1 MHQPHENVATPFY
14 LSRNLTRW
22 LSPQDIVTLSCKDPV
37 LACQRGSSVETLRQ
51 DLRFA
56 GRILKKNS
64 GFTFVAVLTIA
75 LGIGATS
82 GILALVNAVL
92 IRPVPFP
99 DPDRVVLVWE
109 TQPKQNNR
117 TRLATL
123 ADFLDWRDRN
133 HVFQEMS
140 AWVPWSATLTGQSEP
155 EELPG
160 ARASTNFFDLL
171 GVKAA
176 VGRSFLAD
184 EEQPGHDQVV
194 ILSYRLWKRRFGAD
208 PNVVGQPLRLDEKP
222 YIIVGVLPSDFSLWG
237 TGLQYD
243 LWVPL
248 SFVRTQLVR
257 DNHTFAVF
265 ARLKP
270 SATLSTANSEMDAI
284 VRQLAAEYPAT
295 DQDVGAQVIRFHDEM
310 TEKVRPALQLLFL
323 SAFLVLVIGWVN
335 VANLLLS
342 RALKREKEMAL
353 RASLGAGHLR
363 LLRQLLTESMVLS
376 LAGGALGVVLA
387 AAGVYLLQVLPL
399 TKGDL
404 QEIPYMSQVHID
416 PTVLAF
422 TLSMSILGGVLF
434 GLVPAIHVRGTNL
447 NDAIK
452 SGGSGSQSAR
462 RGRNFR
468 SVIVVAEVALSLLL
482 LVSATLLIRSFAKLA
497 STNIGFSP
505 KNLLTFRVRLPESRY
520 SQDQDITSFFEQLE
534 DLASALPGAKSAG
547 MINLLPLSGWQAFS
561 DFEIE
566 GRPTQDQGEHLSGQ
580 VRIVDSKYFRT
591 MGIPLLK
598 GRDIGTADRDQSPAV
613 ALINET
619 LARRY
624 WLLEDPIGRHFRFRS
639 KTPRRGPW
647 VPRLQISWITII
659 GVVADSTEWQVGE
672 KRVGM
677 MYLPCLQNPSP
688 LMTVAIR
695 TSVEPTTLISA
706 ARNAVELVDKNQPVT
721 DVKTMD
727 QYLDGLESRPRFNAM
742 LVGLFSGLATVLAA
756 IGIYGVMSYAVTQQT
771 RDIGIRMALGA
782 QRRDV
787 LQLVV
792 YQGMQLALIG
802 IAVGLVVG
810 LGFLPPVLSTF
821 LYGVSVHDP
830 MTLLSAALLLFC
842 VAFTACYFPARRA
855 AKVEPLNAL
864 RQE

>member
-1 MHQPHENVATPFY
+1 M
-14 LSRNLTRW
+14 
-22 LSPQDIVTLSCKDPV
+22 
-37 LACQRGSSVETLRQ
+37 ETLRQ

-56 GRILKKNS
+56 GRILRKNS
-64 GFTFVAVLTIA
+64 GFTLVAVLTLA

-109 TQPKQNNR
+109 TQPKQNNK
-117 TRLATL
+117 TRLTTL

-133 HVFQEMS
+133 HVFQAMS
-140 AWVPWSATLTGQSEP
+140 AWVPWSSTLTGQSEP

-160 ARASTNFFDLL
+160 ARASVNFFDLL

-176 VGRSFLAD
+176 VGRSFLPD

-194 ILSYRLWKRRFGAD
+194 MLSHRLWKRRFGAD
-208 PNVVGQPLRLDEKP
+208 PNVIGQPVILDEKP
-222 YIIVGVLPSDFSLWG
+222 YIVVGVLPSEFSLWG

-265 ARLKP
+265 ARLRP
-270 SATLSTANSEMDAI
+270 SAALATANSEMNAI
-284 VRQLAAEYPAT
+284 IRQLAVEYPAT
-295 DQDVGAQVIRFHDEM
+295 DQDVGARVIRMHDEM

-323 SAFLVLVIGWVN
+323 SAFFVLVIGWVN

-342 RALKREKEMAL
+342 HALKREREMAL

-363 LLRQLLTESMVLS
+363 LLRQLLTESIVLS
-376 LAGGALGVVLA
+376 STGGALGVVLA
-387 AAGVYLLQVLPL
+387 AVGVHLLPMLPP
-399 TKGDL
+399 TKTEL

-416 PTVLAF
+416 SAVLAF
-422 TLSMSILGGVLF
+422 TVSMSILGGVLF
-434 GLVPAIHVRGTNL
+434 GLIPAIHTRSTNL

-452 SGGSGSQSAR
+452 SGGSGSQSGR
-462 RGRNFR
+462 QGRNFR

-482 LVSATLLIRSFAKLA
+482 LVSATLLIRSFARLA
-497 STNIGFSP
+497 STSIGFSP

-520 SQDQDITSFFEQLE
+520 VRDQDITSFFEQLE
-534 DLASALPGAKSAG
+534 ERVRGLPGAESAG

-566 GRPTQDQGEHLSGQ
+566 GRPTQNQGEHLSSQ
-580 VRIVDSKYFRT
+580 IRIVDSNYFHT

-598 GRDIGTADRDQSPAV
+598 GRDIGTADSDQAPAV

-619 LARRY
+619 LAHRY
-624 WLLEDPIGRHFRFRS
+624 WPLEDPIGKHVRFRS

-659 GVVADSTEWQVGE
+659 GVVADTTEWQVGE

-677 MYLPCLQNPSP
+677 MYLPYLQNPSP
-688 LMTVAIR
+688 LMTMAIR

-706 ARNAVELVDKNQPVT
+706 TRNAVELVDKNQPVT
-721 DVKTMD
+721 DVETMD
-727 QYLDGLESRPRFNAM
+727 HYLDGLESHPRFNAM
-742 LVGLFSGLATVLAA
+742 LLGLFSGIATVLAA

-787 LQLVV
+787 LRLVV

-810 LGFLPPVLSTF
+810 LGFLPKILSRF
-821 LYGVSVHDP
+821 LYGVSAHDP
-830 MTLLSAALLLFC
+830 VTLVSAVVLLSC

-855 AKVEPLNAL
+855 TKVEPLNAL

>member
-1 MHQPHENVATPFY
+1 
-14 LSRNLTRW
+14 
-22 LSPQDIVTLSCKDPV
+22 
-37 LACQRGSSVETLRQ
+37 VETLRQ

-56 GRILKKNS
+56 GRILRNNS
-64 GFTFVAVLTIA
+64 GFTLVVVLTLA

-99 DPDRVVLVWE
+99 DPDRVALVWE
-109 TQPKQNNR
+109 TQPKQNNK
-117 TRLATL
+117 TRLVTL

-155 EELPG
+155 EELAG
-160 ARASTNFFDLL
+160 ARASANFFDLL

-194 ILSYRLWKRRFGAD
+194 MLSHRLWKRRFGAD
-208 PNVVGQPLRLDEKP
+208 PNVIGQPVILDENP

-248 SFVRTQLVR
+248 SFFRTQLVR
-257 DNHTFAVF
+257 DNHTFTVF
-265 ARLKP
+265 GRLKP
-270 SATLSTANSEMDAI
+270 SATLSKANSEMDAI
-284 VRQLAAEYPAT
+284 VRQLAVEYPAK
-295 DQDVGAQVIRFHDEM
+295 DQDVGARVIRLHDEM
-310 TEKVRPALQLLFL
+310 TEKARPALQLLFL
-323 SAFLVLVIGWVN
+323 SAFFVLVIGWVN
-335 VANLLLS
+335 VANLLLA
-342 RALKREKEMAL
+342 RALKREREMAL

-363 LLRQLLTESMVLS
+363 LVRQLLTESIVLS
-376 LAGGALGVVLA
+376 LAGGALGVVVA
-387 AAGVYLLQVLPL
+387 AVGVYLLPMLPT
-399 TKGDL
+399 TKTEL

-416 PTVLAF
+416 SAVLAF
-422 TLSMSILGGVLF
+422 TVSMSMFGGVLF
-434 GLVPAIHVRGTNL
+434 GLVPAIHIRGANL

-452 SGGSGSQSAR
+452 SGGSGSQSGR
-462 RGRNFR
+462 RGGSFR
-468 SVIVVAEVALSLLL
+468 SAIVVAEVALSLLL

-497 STNIGFSP
+497 STNLGFSP

-520 SQDQDITSFFEQLE
+520 PRDQDIISFFKQLE
-534 DLASALPGAKSAG
+534 ERISGLPGAKSAG
-547 MINLLPLSGWQAFS
+547 MINLLPLSGWRAFS

-566 GRPTQDQGEHLSGQ
+566 GRPPEDPGEHLSSQ
-580 VRIVDSKYFRT
+580 IRIVDSNYFRT

-598 GRDIGTADRDQSPAV
+598 GRDIGSADQDQAPPV

-619 LARRY
+619 LAQRY
-624 WLLEDPIGRHFRFRS
+624 WPLEDPIGKHFRFRS
-639 KTPRRGPW
+639 RTPRRGPW

-659 GVVADSTEWQVGE
+659 GVVADATEWEVGE
-672 KRVGM
+672 KQIGM
-677 MYLPCLQNPSP
+677 MYLPYLQNPSP
-688 LMTVAIR
+688 LMAMAIR

-706 ARNAVELVDKNQPVT
+706 TRNAVELVDKSQPVT
-721 DVKTMD
+721 DVKRMD
-727 QYLDGLESRPRFNAM
+727 QYLDGLEFRPRFNAL

-756 IGIYGVMSYAVTQQT
+756 IGIYGVMSYAVTQQA

-782 QRRDV
+782 QPRDV
-787 LQLVV
+787 LYLVV
-792 YQGMQLALIG
+792 HQGMRLALIG
-802 IAVGLVVG
+802 IAVGLVVC
-810 LGFLPPVLSTF
+810 LGFLPPVLSNF

-830 MTLLSAALLLFC
+830 ATLLSAALLLLC

-855 AKVEPLNAL
+855 TKVEPLNAL

>member
-1 MHQPHENVATPFY
+1 
-14 LSRNLTRW
+14 
-22 LSPQDIVTLSCKDPV
+22 
-37 LACQRGSSVETLRQ
+37 VETLRQ

-56 GRILKKNS
+56 GRILRNNS
-64 GFTFVAVLTIA
+64 GFTLVVVLTLA

-82 GILALVNAVL
+82 GILALVDAVL
-92 IRPVPFP
+92 IRPVPFL
-99 DPDRVVLVWE
+99 DPDRVALVWE
-109 TQPKQNNR
+109 TQPKQNNK

-133 HVFQEMS
+133 HVFQEMA
-140 AWVPWSATLTGQSEP
+140 AWVPWSSTLIGKSEP
-155 EELPG
+155 EELTG
-160 ARASTNFFDLL
+160 ARASINFFDLL
-171 GVKAA
+171 GVKPA
-176 VGRSFLAD
+176 VGRSFLGD

-194 ILSYRLWKRRFGAD
+194 MLSHRLWKRRFGAD
-208 PNVVGQPLRLDEKP
+208 PNVIGQPVILDEKP
-222 YIIVGVLPSDFSLWG
+222 YIVVGVLPSNFSLWG

-265 ARLKP
+265 GRLRP
-270 SATLSTANSEMDAI
+270 SATLSQADSEMNAI
-284 VRQLAAEYPAT
+284 VRQLAVEYPAT
-295 DQDVGAQVIRFHDEM
+295 DQDVGARVIRLHDEM
-310 TEKVRPALQLLFL
+310 TERVRPALHLLFA

-342 RALKREKEMAL
+342 RALKREREMAL

-363 LLRQLLTESMVLS
+363 LLRQLLTESIVLS
-376 LAGGALGVVLA
+376 LAGGAAGVVLA
-387 AAGVYLLQVLPL
+387 AVGVRLLPMLPP
-399 TKGDL
+399 TTGDL

-416 PTVLAF
+416 PTVVAF
-422 TLSMSILGGVLF
+422 TLSMSIFGGVLF
-434 GLVPAIHVRGTNL
+434 GLVPAIHIRRTNL

-452 SGGSGSQSAR
+452 GGGSVSQPGR
-462 RGRNFR
+462 RRRNFR

-482 LVSATLLIRSFAKLA
+482 LVSATLLIRSFAKLS

-505 KNLLTFRVRLPESRY
+505 KNLLTFRVRLPEPRY
-520 SQDQDITSFFEQLE
+520 AQDQDITLFFEQIE
-534 DLASALPGAKSAG
+534 QRVSALPGAKSAG

-566 GRPTQDQGEHLSGQ
+566 GRPAQERGEHFSAQ
-580 VRIVDSKYFRT
+580 VRIVDSNYFRT

-598 GRDIGTADRDQSPAV
+598 GRDIATADRDQVRAV

-619 LARRY
+619 LAGRY
-624 WLLEDPIGRHFRFRS
+624 WPLEDPIGRHFRFRS

-659 GVVADSTEWQVGE
+659 GVVADTTEWQVGE

-677 MYLPCLQNPSP
+677 MYLPYLQNPSP

-706 ARNAVELVDKNQPVT
+706 TRRAVELVDKNQPVT

-742 LVGLFSGLATVLAA
+742 LVGLFSCLATVLAA
-756 IGIYGVMSYAVTQQT
+756 IGIYGVMSYAVTQQA

-787 LQLVV
+787 LQLML
-792 YQGMQLALIG
+792 YQGMRLALIG

-810 LGFLPPVLSTF
+810 LGFLPPVLSRF
-821 LYGVSVHDP
+821 LYGVSAHDP
-830 MTLLSAALLLFC
+830 VTLVSAAFLLSC
-842 VAFTACYFPARRA
+842 VAFTACYFPALRA
-855 AKVEPLNAL
+855 TKVEPLNAL

>member
-1 MHQPHENVATPFY
+1 M
-14 LSRNLTRW
+14 
-22 LSPQDIVTLSCKDPV
+22 
-37 LACQRGSSVETLRQ
+37 ETLRQ

-56 GRILKKNS
+56 GRILRKNS
-64 GFTFVAVLTIA
+64 GFTLVAVLTLA

-109 TQPKQNNR
+109 TQPKRNNK

-155 EELPG
+155 EELVG

-194 ILSYRLWKRRFGAD
+194 MLSHRLWNRRFGAD
-208 PNVVGQPLRLDEKP
+208 PNVIGQPVILDEKP

-248 SFVRTQLVR
+248 SFARTQLVR

-265 ARLKP
+265 GRLRP
-270 SATLSTANSEMDAI
+270 SATLSQADSEMNAI
-284 VRQLAAEYPAT
+284 VRQLAVEYPAK
-295 DQDVGAQVIRFHDEM
+295 DQDVGARVIRLHDEM
-310 TEKVRPALQLLFL
+310 TEKVRPALQLLFF
-323 SAFLVLVIGWVN
+323 SALFVLAIGWVN
-335 VANLLLS
+335 VANLLLA
-342 RALKREKEMAL
+342 RALKREREMAL
-353 RASLGAGHLR
+353 RASLGAGRLR
-363 LLRQLLTESMVLS
+363 LIRQLLTESIVLS
-376 LAGGALGVVLA
+376 LAGGALGVWVA
-387 AAGVYLLQVLPL
+387 AVGVHLLPMLPQ
-399 TKGDL
+399 TKTEL
-404 QEIPYMSQVHID
+404 QEVPYMSQVHID
-416 PTVLAF
+416 STVLAF
-422 TLSMSILGGVLF
+422 TVSMSIFGGVLF
-434 GLVPAIHVRGTNL
+434 GLVPAIHIRGTNL
-447 NDAIK
+447 SYAIK
-452 SGGSGSQSAR
+452 SGGSGSQSGR

-468 SVIVVAEVALSLLL
+468 GVIVVAEVALSLLL

-520 SQDQDITSFFEQLE
+520 ARDQDIISFFKQLE
-534 DLASALPGAKSAG
+534 ERLSALPGAKSAA
-547 MINLLPLSGWQAFS
+547 MVNLLPLSGWRAFS

-566 GRPTQDQGEHLSGQ
+566 GRPSQDQGENLSSQ
-580 VRIVDSKYFRT
+580 IRIVDSNYFRT

-598 GRDIGTADRDQSPAV
+598 GRDFDIADHDQAPAV
-613 ALINET
+613 ALINEA
-619 LARRY
+619 LAHRY
-624 WLLEDPIGRHFRFRS
+624 WSLEDPIGKHFRFRS
-639 KTPRRGPW
+639 RTPRRGPW

-659 GVVADSTEWQVGE
+659 GVVADSTEWEVGE
-672 KRVGM
+672 KQIGM
-677 MYLPCLQNPSP
+677 IYLPYLQNPSP
-688 LMTVAIR
+688 LMTMAIR
-695 TSVEPTTLISA
+695 TSVEPTTLIPA
-706 ARNAVELVDKNQPVT
+706 TRNTVELVDKNQPVT

-727 QYLDGLESRPRFNAM
+727 QYLDGLEFRPRFNAL

-756 IGIYGVMSYAVTQQT
+756 IGIYGVMSYAVTQQA

-787 LQLVV
+787 LRLVV
-792 YQGMQLALIG
+792 HQGMRLALIG

-830 MTLLSAALLLFC
+830 VTLLSAALLLFC